1 MGQSKWDHLFG
12 NPGLAEKVVTEE
24 ELQEFL
30 LDSQGRVFLQGSF
43 WDIKN
48 ENIGPG
54 IYRVYLKE
62 HKHEYEK

>member
-1 MGQSKWDHLFG
+1 MDQSKWDHLFR

-30 LDSQGRVFLQGSF
+30 LNSQGRVFLQGSF

-48 ENIGPG
+48 EKIGPG

-62 HKHEYEK
+62 HTYTYGR